1 MTRRSDSISI
11 NNDLSSS
18 RPSRTRRPP
27 TSIYPQAPQYDE
39 QSTRPRRT
47 HPTQIAH
54 RPVDSHARTRAAQS
68 VIGTEKQ
75 HPNGYGS
82 VSGIPDYSR
91 QQDQYMN
98 SDDKD
103 AEGEDDDQE
112 EEEEEE
118 EQEDHQ
124 YGHPDSG
131 SEYNGDKDDGEHDE
145 SIELEHPQSDCS
157 GVFKKKS
164 KSSKSNKTKI
174 ESTSDEG
181 ETTPAEDEEDRIG
194 SHESDEEHQ
203 PVNSRA
209 QRRTNLEK
217 LATQRKGANHTSGA
231 TRRSTRGHKNNC
243 DESETAQN
251 AQEEYPGRTLRTRD
265 KKVNYQ
271 IAAIPIFESAEKS
284 RSRKSGKDT
293 RLPYSMSGK
302 QYDQIFGQARPG
314 HDSDEEPGA
323 AFPTNKLAGAGI
335 LGGAAASTGLFGGGL
350 FDPGNMGGGGPSNL
364 GKMSGATNLA
374 DTDPLGVQTN
384 IDFSH
389 VGGMDHHIQQLKEM
403 VSLPLL
409 YPEVFQRFQITPPR
423 GVLFH
428 GPPGTGKT
436 LLARALAASCSS
448 EGQKIA
454 FFMRKGADC
463 LSKWVGEAER
473 QLRLLFEE
481 AKNCQPSIIF
491 FDEIDGLAPVRSSKQ
506 EQIHASIV
514 STLLSLMDGMDGR
527 GQVVIIGATN
537 RPDAVDPALRR
548 PGRFD
553 REFYF
558 PLPNREARLSI
569 IDIHTRGW
577 DPPLEDIFKSELAE
591 LTKGYGGADLRALC
605 TEAAMNAV
613 QRIYPQIY
621 KSTDRLVIDPK
632 NINVVARDF
641 TIAQKHLIP
650 STSRSSSS
658 AASPLPPQLLPLL
671 ASWLDRAKETLSK
684 ILPDVKKPNVLE
696 EAEFEEDAGGGF
708 EREKMIQAF
717 ETLRVFR
724 PRMIISGPQGCGQS
738 YIGSAILHHLEGY
751 HVQILDLANLISDST
766 ISPDARAVQIFTEA
780 KRHKPSVLYIPAL
793 HNWDAPILEG
803 VKATITSLLD
813 ELKSSDPI
821 LLLGIANCP
830 LSQLPTSVRSWFG
843 ITKTNRIVLEP
854 PDLDRRESF
863 FSETFAS
870 INRPPNQFP
879 DGIPRKKRILEVLP
893 KAPPRAPR
901 QPTQSELDSQL
912 AQDQKLVEYLKFRLG
927 PVLNELKKKHK
938 RFTKSIGPDP
948 TELTRL
954 NEEAAAMQGEAGAPP
969 PVIEFYNI
977 DLDGMHYKLYY
988 SKYLTSQ
995 QFIADVERI
1004 VHNAEL
1010 DSQISGLADR
1020 ELPVKAQ
1027 AMLTHTKIMVEQACD
1042 QQFDFECARM
1052 YERMKLRDPKLGQEK
1067 KKDRV
1072 GSGVMMIGSEAP
1084 TRQSNRNSGKEPEYA
1099 YNPDLSERGL
1109 KRIMGVEDIGDEE
1122 RQQKRS
1128 KADEEQPTC
1137 EPKDTLNQDDEN
1149 HVQLGTV
1156 IEQITA
1162 PIANLGRST
1171 SPNYEEG
1178 ELPPIQPFNLPQPP
1192 QAGPSSSDL
1201 ITDGQGEI
1209 GSLLQNGTE
1218 PDCFA
1223 DQDHSMMKEKSLLE
1237 GSKIEEQATMNLE
1250 KEEGIVEMIAEEEF
1264 KIPEEDLRDLTGT
1277 LLNESEGLVVDELE
1291 ELRAGLYEI
1300 IWRMRIDWDRKEMMK
1315 RLKEYVKMFLE
1326 GVRLRKE
1333 DEEIE

>member
-1 MTRRSDSISI
+1 MPKRSNSITTSHE
-11 NNDLSSS
+11 LPSS
-18 RPSRTRRPP
+18 RPSRTRKPP
-27 TSIYPQAPQYDE
+27 TPIYPHGPQYDE
-39 QSTRPRRT
+39 QSTRPKRSSAS
-47 HPTQIAH
+47 QIPH
-54 RPVDSHARTRAAQS
+54 RPVDSHARTRAAHN
-68 VIGTEKQ
+68 VIGAENTQKVHQ
-75 HPNGYGS
+75 NGYGS
-82 VSGIPDYSR
+82 ASAPDYHS
-91 QQDQYMN
+91 QDQYIN
-98 SDDKD
+98 SDERD
-103 AEGEDDDQE
+103 AEGEDDDQDE
-112 EEEEEE
+112 D
-118 EQEDHQ
+118 QENHT

-131 SEYNGDKDDGEHDE
+131 SEYNGDKDDAEHDRSV
-145 SIELEHPQSDCS
+145 SIEHPPSDCS
-157 GVFKKKS
+157 GAVVKKKAKSSRSKKS
-164 KSSKSNKTKI
+164 KIT
-174 ESTSDEG
+174 STSDEG
-181 ETTPAEDEEDRIG
+181 DTTPEEEEEEEDRI
-194 SHESDEEHQ
+194 SIHESDEDDL
-203 PVNSRA
+203 PLSSRA
-209 QRRTNLEK
+209 QRKTVLDK

-231 TRRSTRGHKNNC
+231 TRRSTRGLKNKG

-251 AQEEYPGRTLRTRD
+251 AHEEHAGRTLRTRD
-265 KKVNYQ
+265 KKVNYE
-271 IAAIPIFESAEKS
+271 IAAFPIFESTDKP
-284 RSRKSGKDT
+284 RSRKSGGKDI

-302 QYDQIFGQARPG
+302 QYDQFFGQARPG
-314 HDSDEEPGA
+314 HDSDEETGA
-323 AFPTNKLAGAGI
+323 AFTANKLAGAGI

-350 FDPGNMGGGGPSNL
+350 FDPGNMGGGGPSNM

-389 VGGMDHHIQQLKEM
+389 VGGMEHHIQQLKEM

-558 PLPNREARLSI
+558 PLPNRDARLSI

-577 DPPLEDIFKSELAE
+577 DPPLENSFKSELAE

-671 ASWLDRAKETLSK
+671 ATWLERAKETLSK
-684 ILPDVKKPNVLE
+684 ILPDIKKPNVLE
-696 EAEFEEDAGGGF
+696 EAEYEEDAGGGF
-708 EREKMIQAF
+708 EREKMIQSF

-751 HVQILDLANLISDST
+751 HVQTLDLANLISDST

-793 HNWDAPILEG
+793 HNWNAPILEG

-821 LLLGIANCP
+821 LLLGIVNCP
-830 LSQLPTSVRSWFG
+830 MNQLPSSVRSWFG

-854 PDLDRRESF
+854 PDLNRRESF
-863 FSETFAS
+863 FAETFAS
-870 INRPPNQFP
+870 INRPPNRFP

-893 KAPPRAPR
+893 KAPPRAPHR
-901 QPTQSELDSQL
+901 
-912 AQDQKLVEYLKFRLG
+912 KLVEYLKFRLG

-948 TELTRL
+948 TELARL
-954 NEEAAAMQGEAGAPP
+954 KEEAAALQAASGAPP
-969 PVIEFYNI
+969 PLIEFYNI

-1010 DSQISGLADR
+1010 DSQLSGLSDR

-1072 GSGVMMIGSEAP
+1072 GSGVIVIGADLP
-1084 TRQSNRNSGKEPEYA
+1084 TRQSNRNSGKEPEYS
-1099 YNPDLSERGL
+1099 YNPDLSERGI
-1109 KRIMGVEDIGDEE
+1109 KRLMEVEDIGDEE

-1128 KADEEQPTC
+1128 KADEEIQLC
-1137 EPKDTLNQDDEN
+1137 ESNDHQDQNLPQHESI
-1149 HVQLGTV
+1149 V
-1156 IEQITA
+1156 EQITA
-1162 PIANLGRST
+1162 PISNLDRST
-1171 SPNYEEG
+1171 SPSYEPG
-1178 ELPPIQPFNLPQPP
+1178 EAPPMQTFTDLQAP
-1192 QAGPSSSDL
+1192 QAGPSSSL
-1201 ITDGQGEI
+1201 NFLNNGQGEV
-1209 GSLLQNGTE
+1209 GTFLPNENSLLDGTE
-1218 PDCFA
+1218 
-1223 DQDHSMMKEKSLLE
+1223 
-1237 GSKIEEQATMNLE
+1237 IEELPMMNEDLE
-1250 KEEGIVEMIAEEEF
+1250 EEEAERIEEMIKEEEEF
-1264 KIPEEDLRDLTGT
+1264 VVPEDE
-1277 LLNESEGLVVDELE
+1277 LNELMVNLVEESEGLVVDELE

-1300 IWRMRIDWDRKEMMK
+1300 IWRFRSDWNRMRMIDGLREF
-1315 RLKEYVKMFLE
+1315 LKMFLE
-1326 GVRLRKE
+1326 GIRLRKVDELEQEEEE
-1333 DEEIE
+1333 D